1 MVVHSSLDLRS
12 ELIFKLYDFD
22 SNNYLTRDEL
32 IFLVRS
38 ISLANNSNLVNIQIE
53 EKVDSIIKEADLDM
67 DKRLSLREFQLYSYK
82 NREMFACL
90 DKFEKLIVR
99 NPIGPPSTFDR
110 PGQKPKTKDLDENE
124 DTDNSLDDNPDYDKD
139 EEDDNVNIGED
150 DPDLLLEL
158 KKAEEANERFENNEN
173 YEKIKEGVEYG
184 NGFKEEGG
192 MEGDQ
197 FGAVKPW
204 ITNVVN
210 TAPSNY
216 KVSKLDGTAP
226 DAQLELEFVHG
237 YRCHD
242 TRNNLRYTK
251 DNKFVYHTAAVGI
264 VYDKETNTQ
273 QIYNEHFDD
282 ITALAIHPN
291 KKYVATGEK
300 CYPLCCARTIQQ
312 FNKTIQQNGF
322 DQSC

>member
-1 MVVHSSLDLRS
+1 MGADYPSNSNIEQEDIRLSELSPNSIFRLKQEFSRNPSGFRLNKKQAMYFLKLDQRETEILFDYFDMDGDGEIDEYELTCALAMVVHSSLDLRS

-173 YEKIKEGVEYG
+173 YEKIKE
-184 NGFKEEGG
+184 
-192 MEGDQ
+192 
-197 FGAVKPW
+197 
-204 ITNVVN
+204 
-210 TAPSNY
+210 
-216 KVSKLDGTAP
+216 
-226 DAQLELEFVHG
+226 
-237 YRCHD
+237 
-242 TRNNLRYTK
+242 
-251 DNKFVYHTAAVGI
+251 
-264 VYDKETNTQ
+264 
-273 QIYNEHFDD
+273 
-282 ITALAIHPN
+282 
-291 KKYVATGEK
+291 
-300 CYPLCCARTIQQ
+300 
-312 FNKTIQQNGF
+312 
-322 DQSC
+322 